1 MKKKA
6 LYENDFDIFVI
17 GGGVNGAG
25 ILRDAAGRGYKCGLA
40 DMGDFGSAT
49 SSSSTKL
56 FHGGLRYLE
65 SYQFRLVKESL
76 RERDVLLNLM
86 PHISWPV
93 KFILPHNK
101 NLRPYWV
108 LRLGLYIYDLLAGS
122 TNLSK
127 SVGIDLHNNPVG
139 SCLDK
144 SYTRALAYTD
154 CWVEDSRLVLLN
166 ILDAEKKGAKAFS
179 YSRVTDVQRK
189 NGHWLVSIKSKERS
203 FKVKTKVLINTMG
216 PWVNSLS
223 QLEKYKNNQVMVR
236 LIKGSHIVVKKLFN
250 HDSAYIF
257 QGKDGRII
265 FSIPYENDFTLIG
278 TTEVEHKEG
287 DEVKCSDEE
296 KNYLCKFASGYFQK
310 KLTEKDIVWDYS
322 GVRALYENK
331 NVEARNASRDYS
343 FQIEEKEGAVLL
355 TVYGGKITTYRKLA
369 EKAVSK
375 ITALLKLKRKEWTAT
390 KHLPGGGFK
399 LEDKEKLILDILKK
413 YKFLNRDWAER
424 LFKTFGTDVE
434 KVLGKAKAKTDL
446 GKDFGSDLTEREV
459 LWYINQEHAT
469 CVEDLIWRRSKL
481 GLRLSSKQV
490 KELNSYIKNLSLE
503 RVLL

>member
-6 LYENDFDIFVI
+6 LDENYFDIFVI

-40 DMGDFGSAT
+40 DMGDFGSGT

-76 RERDVLLNLM
+76 RERDLLVKLM

-101 NLRPYWV
+101 SLRPYWI

-122 TNLSK
+122 TNFSK
-127 SVGIDLHNNPVG
+127 SVGIDLRNNPVG

-154 CWVEDSRLVLLN
+154 CWVEDSRLVILN

-189 NGHWLVSIKSKERS
+189 KGHWLVSIKSKERS
-203 FKVKTKVLINTMG
+203 FRVKTKVLINTMG

-223 QLEKYKNNQVMVR
+223 QLVKNKNNQVMVR
-236 LIKGSHIVVKKLFN
+236 LIKGSHIVIKKLFN

-296 KNYLCKFASGYFQK
+296 KDYLCNFASGYFQR
-310 KLTEKDIVWDYS
+310 KLTKKDIVWDYS

-343 FQIEEKEGAVLL
+343 FQLEEKEGAVLL

-375 ITALLKLKRKEWTAT
+375 ITSLLNLKRTEWTAI

-399 LEDKEKLILDILKK
+399 LEDKEKLIVGILKK

-434 KVLGKAKAKTDL
+434 KVLGKAKAKKDL
-446 GKDFGSDLTEREV
+446 GRNFGSDLTEREV
-459 LWYINQEHAT
+459 LWYINQEHAK

-490 KELNSYIKNLSLE
+490 RELNSYIKKLN
-503 RVLL
+503 

>member
-1 MKKKA
+1 MKKKT
-6 LYENDFDIFVI
+6 LDENDFDIFVI

-76 RERDVLLNLM
+76 RERDLLLNLM

-101 NLRPYWV
+101 NLRPYWI

-122 TNLSK
+122 TKLSK
-127 SVGIDLHNNPVG
+127 SVGINLRNNTVG

-144 SYTRALAYTD
+144 SYTRGLAYTD

-179 YSRVTDVQRK
+179 YSRVTNVQRK
-189 NGHWLVSIKSKERS
+189 NGHWLVSIKSKDRS
-203 FKVKTKVLINTMG
+203 FEVKTKVLINTMG

-223 QLEKYKNNQVMVR
+223 QLEKNKNNQVMVR

-278 TTEVEHKEG
+278 TTEVEHKMG
-287 DEVKCSDEE
+287 NEVKCSDEE
-296 KNYLCKFASGYFQK
+296 KDYLCNFASGYFQK
-310 KLTEKDIVWDYS
+310 KITEKDIVWDYS

-355 TVYGGKITTYRKLA
+355 IVYGGKITTYRKLA

-375 ITALLKLKRKEWTAT
+375 ITALLNLKRKEWTAT

-399 LEDKEKLILDILKK
+399 LEDKEKLIVGILKK
-413 YKFLNRDWAER
+413 YKFLNRNWAER

-434 KVLGKAKAKTDL
+434 KVLGKAKAKKDL
-446 GKDFGSDLTEREV
+446 GRNFGSDLTEREV
-459 LWYINQEHAT
+459 LWYINQEHAR

-490 KELNSYIKNLSLE
+490 RELNSYIKKLN
-503 RVLL
+503 

>member
-1 MKKKA
+1 MKKKT
-6 LYENDFDIFVI
+6 LNENDFDIFII

-40 DMGDFGSAT
+40 EMGDFGSAT

-76 RERDVLLNLM
+76 RERDLLLNLM

-93 KFILPHNK
+93 NFILPHNK
-101 NLRPYWV
+101 NLKPYWI

-127 SVGIDLHNNPVG
+127 SVGIDLRNNPVG

-144 SYTRALAYTD
+144 SYKRALSYTD
-154 CWVEDSRLVLLN
+154 CWVEDARLVLLN
-166 ILDAEKKGAKAFS
+166 ILDAEKRGAKAFS
-179 YSRVTDVQRK
+179 YSKVTDVQRK
-189 NGHWLVSIKSKERS
+189 SGHWLVSIKSKERS
-203 FKVKTKVLINTMG
+203 FEVKTKVLINTMG
-216 PWVNSLS
+216 PWVNSLI
-223 QLEKYKNNQVMVR
+223 QLEKNKNYQVMVR

-296 KNYLCKFASGYFQK
+296 KDYLCNFASDYFQK

-322 GVRALYENK
+322 GVRALHENK

-343 FQIEEKEGAVLL
+343 LELEQKEGAVLL

-369 EKAVSK
+369 EKAVTK
-375 ITALLKLKRKEWTAT
+375 ITSLLKLNRSEWTAT

-399 LEDKEKLILDILKK
+399 LEDKEKLIVGILEK

-434 KVLGKAKAKTDL
+434 KVLGKAKAKKDL
-446 GKDFGSDLTEREV
+446 GRNFGSDLTEREV

-481 GLRLSSKQV
+481 GLRLSNKQV
-490 KELNSYIKNLSLE
+490 RELNSYIKKLN
-503 RVLL
+503 

>member
-1 MKKKA
+1 MKKKT
-6 LYENDFDIFVI
+6 LDENDFDIFVI

-49 SSSSTKL
+49 SSCSTKL

-76 RERDVLLNLM
+76 RERDLLLNLM

-93 KFILPHNK
+93 NFILPHNK
-101 NLRPYWV
+101 NLRPYWI

-127 SVGIDLHNNPVG
+127 SVGIDLRNNPVG
-139 SCLDK
+139 SCLDR
-144 SYTRALAYTD
+144 SYKRALSYTD

-166 ILDAEKKGAKAFS
+166 ILDAEKRGAKAFS
-179 YSRVTDVQRK
+179 YSKVTNVQRK
-189 NGHWLVSIKSKERS
+189 NGYWLVSIKSKERS
-203 FKVKTKVLINTMG
+203 FEVKTKVLINTMG
-216 PWVNSLS
+216 PWVNSLG
-223 QLEKYKNNQVMVR
+223 QLKKNKHNQVMVR

-278 TTEVEHKEG
+278 TTEVEHKMG
-287 DEVKCSDEE
+287 NEVKCSDEE
-296 KNYLCKFASGYFQK
+296 KDYLCNFASGYFQK
-310 KLTEKDIVWDYS
+310 KITEKDIVWDYS

-375 ITALLKLKRKEWTAT
+375 ITALLKLKRTEWTAI

-399 LEDKEKLILDILKK
+399 LEDKEKLIVGILKK

-434 KVLGKAKAKTDL
+434 KVLGKAKAKKDL
-446 GKDFGSDLTEREV
+446 GRNFGSDLTEREV
-459 LWYINQEHAT
+459 LWYINQEHAR

-490 KELNSYIKNLSLE
+490 RELNSYIKKLN
-503 RVLL
+503 